1 MRRYKRPE
9 LRRMDVEE
17 VNEKVFLV
25 GSGEDIW
32 DQGDCF
38 KWWTHQLAQDQAFGR
53 ATQVYDI
60 GCKHACTELGVTPI
74 HNNRGQHFIFHLTKQ
89 VPRTAKITCDSMT
102 GDGLISEDGW
112 EVMFYRPIMNNP
124 DNESIGIS
132 SLTINFV
139 NFPDELLNGLGINGW
154 EVNDIGE
161 RTFGNPNDPNNHDYF

>member
-9 LRRMDVEE
+9 LRRMDVQAI
-17 VNEKVFLV
+17 NETVFLA

-32 DQGDCF
+32 GDGDCF
-38 KWWTHQLAQDQAFGR
+38 YWWEHQLAQDQAYGR

-60 GCKHACTELGVTPI
+60 GCKHACTLLGVSPI
-74 HNNRGQHFIFHLTKQ
+74 HSNRGQHFIFHLTKQ
-89 VPRTAKITCDSMT
+89 VPQDAVITCDSMT
-102 GDGLISEDGW
+102 GQGIISPDGW

-139 NFPDELLNGLGINGW
+139 NFPADLLSGLGFDGF

-161 RTFGNPNDPNNHDYF
+161 RTYGNPNDPSSVFF